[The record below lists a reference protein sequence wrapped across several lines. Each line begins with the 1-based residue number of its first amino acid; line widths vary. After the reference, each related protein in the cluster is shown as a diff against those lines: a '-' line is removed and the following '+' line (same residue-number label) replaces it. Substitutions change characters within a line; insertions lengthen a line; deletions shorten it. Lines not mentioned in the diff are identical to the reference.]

1 MGEPHM
7 KLEEARTRIEAAI
20 EQYGRH
26 AGMAIDLVI
35 SEVRSDLGVTAVN
48 QLIDE
53 YDLELEYNIA
63 PLEHESQNF

>member
-1 MGEPHM
+1 M
-7 KLEEARTRIEAAI
+7 KLEEARAQIESAI
-20 EQYGRH
+20 EQYGQH

-35 SEVRSDLGVTAVN
+35 SEVRSDLGAAAVN

-63 PLEHESQNF
+63 PMESDFSNS